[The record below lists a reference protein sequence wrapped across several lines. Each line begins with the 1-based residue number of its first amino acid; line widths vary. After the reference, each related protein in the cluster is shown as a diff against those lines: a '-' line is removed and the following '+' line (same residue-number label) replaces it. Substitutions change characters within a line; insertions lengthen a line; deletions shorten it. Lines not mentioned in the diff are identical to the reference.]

1 MRVILSEAGLV
12 SLAGGMIGWL
22 LGMVAAIV
30 LAPRLANV
38 STAVLWDP
46 LLALGALG
54 GALLVGLLASL
65 YPALSAARL
74 DPTIALRSL

>member
-1 MRVILSEAGLV
+1 M
-12 SLAGGMIGWL
+12 GMA
-22 LGMVAAIV
+22 AAIV

-38 STAVLWDP
+38 NTAVVWDP
-46 LLALGALG
+46 LLALGAFG

-65 YPALSAARL
+65 YPALNAARL